1 VIGTL
6 FLAMAAFGFIAII
19 REYMKYSAKQTTASH
34 VAIAIC
40 FTLAFGW
47 FGLSSFLRRKG
58 RDS

>member
-1 VIGTL
+1 
-6 FLAMAAFGFIAII
+6 MAAFGFIAII